1 MDLRLFFHQM
11 RHLPFNLRAHKMAS
25 AAGRISGRRLFGNTL
40 KQDLEKGNI
49 MKKLQIISLAAV
61 LLCLLAGGAAFG
73 KASTAELYTHALM
86 TGDAG
91 ALEKLLAPNFWYIGS
106 NGHIRDKEHFI
117 QEVRDKKFV
126 VEHMALRNVRETS
139 LGETTILTGNG
150 IFDGKFERKTPQGLM
165 RYTLVLANNRG
176 TEQVALFQ
184 ATPVLPTSE
193 CMDGNCKLK

>member
-1 MDLRLFFHQM
+1 
-11 RHLPFNLRAHKMAS
+11 
-25 AAGRISGRRLFGNTL
+25 
-40 KQDLEKGNI
+40 
-49 MKKLQIISLAAV
+49 MKRLQIISFA
-61 LLCLLAGGAAFG
+61 LLLGCILISGTAFG

-86 TGDAG
+86 TGDVP

-106 NGHIRDKEHFI
+106 NGHIRDKEHFLA
-117 QEVRDKKFV
+117 EVKDKKFV

-139 LGETTILTGNG
+139 LGETTVLTGNG

-184 ATPVLPTSE
+184 ATPVLPTDD